1 MIVSGILEVLL
12 WLTLL
17 SLVWLVGWILLA
29 HVRYISYH
37 RRNGLALPR
46 LGPGGW
52 MIFYVRL
59 LVAIVTLSWWFFR
72 GMAQD
77 GLRSPADG
85 KPGKPVLCVHGFHMN
100 DTCMW
105 GLRRALERRG
115 RPTRALFLGWPY
127 RPATSYAEAL
137 APVMIEMRAAFP
149 EEGFDIVAHSMG
161 GLIVRMVLAQRPEL
175 AGVVGRIVTLGTPHH
190 GTAFLRTIR
199 HGPVYDMMS
208 RESSLLAELP
218 DFRQTV
224 PDSDVVTVAAVPDL
238 VVYPVD
244 TNHLAGARAFNLRRE
259 GHSSLLTHPSA
270 IELVAQMICGDDRSG
285 GTSASPVEIEL

>member
-1 MIVSGILEVLL
+1 MIISRILTVVLWLVLL
-12 WLTLL
+12 F
-17 SLVWLVGWILLA
+17 LVWLVAWVSLA
-29 HVRYISYH
+29 HIRYISYH
-37 RRNGLALPR
+37 RRQGLARPH

-52 MIFYVRL
+52 LIFYARML
-59 LVAIVTLSWWFFR
+59 AAMVTLCWWYFR
-72 GMAQD
+72 GMSQD
-77 GLRSPADG
+77 GLRPPADG
-85 KPGKPVLCVHGFHMN
+85 KTGKPVLCVHGFHMN
-100 DTCMW
+100 GTCMW

-137 APVMIEMRAAFP
+137 APVMIEMQAAFP

-161 GLIVRMVLAQRPEL
+161 GLIVRIVLAERPEL
-175 AGVVGRIVTLGTPHH
+175 AGAVGRVVTLGTPHH

-208 RESSLLAELP
+208 RDSPFLAELP

-224 PDSDVVTVAAVPDL
+224 PNADVVTLAAEPDL

-244 TNHLAGARAFNLRRE
+244 TNHLAGARAFNLRGE
-259 GHSSLLTHPSA
+259 GHSSLLTHPPA
-270 IELVAQMICGDDRSG
+270 IELAAQLICGDDRAG
-285 GTSASPVEIEL
+285 GTPENPVEIEL

>member
-1 MIVSGILEVLL
+1 MITSRILTVVL
-12 WLTLL
+12 WLVPLF
-17 SLVWLVGWILLA
+17 LVWLVGWVSLA
-29 HVRYISYH
+29 QIRYISYH
-37 RRNGLALPR
+37 RRQGLTLPC

-52 MIFYVRL
+52 VIFYVRML
-59 LVAIVTLSWWFFR
+59 AAIVTLTWWFFR

-77 GLRSPADG
+77 GLRRPTAG

-100 DTCMW
+100 GTCMW
-105 GLRRALERRG
+105 GLRRDLERRG

-127 RPATSYAEAL
+127 RPAASYAETL
-137 APVMIEMRAAFP
+137 APVMIAMQAAFP

-161 GLIVRMVLAQRPEL
+161 GLIVRMVLAERPEL
-175 AGVVGRIVTLGTPHH
+175 AGAVGRIVTLGTPHH

-208 RESSLLAELP
+208 RESSFLAELP

-224 PDSDVVTVAAVPDL
+224 PDADVVTVAAVPDL

-259 GHSSLLTHPSA
+259 GHSSLLTHPPA
-270 IELVAQMICGDDRSG
+270 VELVAQMICGDDRVG
-285 GTSASPVEIEL
+285 GTPESPVEIEL

>member
-1 MIVSGILEVLL
+1 MIISRILTVVLWLVLL
-12 WLTLL
+12 F
-17 SLVWLVGWILLA
+17 LVWLVAWVSLA
-29 HVRYISYH
+29 HIRYISYH
-37 RRNGLALPR
+37 RRQGLARPH

-52 MIFYVRL
+52 LIFYARML
-59 LVAIVTLSWWFFR
+59 AAMVTLCWWYFR
-72 GMAQD
+72 GMSQD
-77 GLRSPADG
+77 GLRPPADG
-85 KPGKPVLCVHGFHMN
+85 KTGKPVLCVHGFHMN
-100 DTCMW
+100 GTCMW

-137 APVMIEMRAAFP
+137 APVMIEMQAAFP

-161 GLIVRMVLAQRPEL
+161 GLIVRMVLAERPEL
-175 AGVVGRIVTLGTPHH
+175 AGAVGRVVTLGTPHH

-208 RESSLLAELP
+208 RDSPFLAELP

-224 PDSDVVTVAAVPDL
+224 PNADVVTLAAEPDL

-244 TNHLAGARAFNLRRE
+244 TNHLAGARAFNLRGE
-259 GHSSLLTHPSA
+259 GHSSLLTHPPA
-270 IELVAQMICGDDRSG
+270 IELAAQLICGDDRAG
-285 GTSASPVEIEL
+285 GTP

>member
-1 MIVSGILEVLL
+1 MIISRILTVVLWLVLL
-12 WLTLL
+12 F
-17 SLVWLVGWILLA
+17 LVWLVAWVSLA
-29 HVRYISYH
+29 HIRYISYH
-37 RRNGLALPR
+37 RRQGLARPH

-52 MIFYVRL
+52 LIFYARML
-59 LVAIVTLSWWFFR
+59 AAMVTLCWWYFR
-72 GMAQD
+72 GMSQD
-77 GLRSPADG
+77 GLRPPADG
-85 KPGKPVLCVHGFHMN
+85 KTGKPVLCVHGFHMN
-100 DTCMW
+100 GTCMW

-137 APVMIEMRAAFP
+137 APVMIEMQAAFP

-161 GLIVRMVLAQRPEL
+161 GLIVRMVLAERPEL
-175 AGVVGRIVTLGTPHH
+175 AGAVGRVVTLGTPHH

-208 RESSLLAELP
+208 RDSPFLAELP

-224 PDSDVVTVAAVPDL
+224 PNADVVTLAAEPDL

-244 TNHLAGARAFNLRRE
+244 TNHLAGARAFNLRGE
-259 GHSSLLTHPSA
+259 GHSSLLTHPPA
-270 IELVAQMICGDDRSG
+270 IELAAQLICGDDRAG
-285 GTSASPVEIEL
+285 GTPENPVEIEL